1 MIIGEGDPDSLSLT
15 HTHTTH
21 YVRAKTKGRYNDKKS
36 VQVISFSTTKKEIK
50 QRRSI
55 FFFRDN
61 QSY

>member
-1 MIIGEGDPDSLSLT
+1 MIIGEGDPDSLSFSL
-15 HTHTTH
+15 THTTH

-55 FFFRDN
+55 FFFMDN

>member
-1 MIIGEGDPDSLSLT
+1 MIIGEGDPDSLTHT

-50 QRRSI
+50 QWRSI
-55 FFFRDN
+55 FFSMTN